1 MRRFDSDPR
10 LQFRFWSLTTG
21 VGVVAFLSLQ
31 ECSGVRI
38 CLSGEEF
45 FSIRLA
51 RFTPPREQ

>member
-1 MRRFDSDPR
+1 
-10 LQFRFWSLTTG
+10 LTTG
-21 VGVVAFLSLQ
+21 VGVMAFLSWQ

-38 CLSGEEF
+38 CLSGVVF